1 LNAAIR
7 SSWRGNECANELE
20 RDQGEMWGNTR
31 QVWALLLGV
40 TILALGH
47 GLHGSLIGIRSAAEN
62 FDTTTTGFIMSGYS
76 LGLILSAYL
85 TPHLV
90 KYVGHIRVFAAF
102 ASIVST
108 AVLLIPLWIDPL
120 FWFAMRFVAGV
131 CTSGLYIVAES
142 WLNEAASN
150 KNRGKLLSIYM
161 TLTFGAMGCGQL
173 LLNITDESGFAR
185 FIAVSALVSL
195 ALVPISLMRSEPPNI
210 ESARGVSVR
219 DIYRASP
226 LATVAVFTNGLG
238 QSAFFSMGAVF
249 GITVGLSL
257 PYISLMMALPPLA
270 VILSQYPLGALSDRF
285 DRRAMLTGLS
295 LLAAGLCAM
304 AIPAAAVSPF
314 ALIGIITA
322 FGAIA
327 LPIYSLVLAYA
338 NDHLSKDQMLGASSK
353 LILVYGI
360 GAILGPLLAGG
371 FMRQFGSSG
380 FMIYMF
386 LVYGGT
392 GGFALFRTLRRP
404 AVPREAGP
412 VVQVSPVTTAVT
424 AKALADDMSKDDG
437 QVTSDAASV
446 RPAAAG

>member
-1 LNAAIR
+1 
-7 SSWRGNECANELE
+7 
-20 RDQGEMWGNTR
+20 MWGNTR
-31 QVWALLLGV
+31 PIWTLLLGV

-62 FDTTTTGFIMSGYS
+62 FDTATTGFIMSGYS

-85 TPHLV
+85 TPRIV
-90 KYVGHIRVFAAF
+90 TDVGHIRVFAAF

-142 WLNEAASN
+142 WLNDVSNN
-150 KNRGKLLSIYM
+150 KNRGKILSIYM

-173 LLNITDESGFAR
+173 LLNISDESGFAR

-210 ESARGVSVR
+210 ETTKGVSVI

-226 LATVAVFTNGLG
+226 LAAVAVFANGLG

-249 GITVGLSL
+249 GISAGLSL

-285 DRRAMLTGLS
+285 DRRAMLTALS
-295 LLAAGLCAM
+295 FVAAGLCLA
-304 AIPAAAVSPF
+304 AIPAAALTHL
-314 ALIGIITA
+314 ALIGMIAA

-338 NDHLSKDQMLGASSK
+338 NDHLSRDQMLGASSK
-353 LILVYGI
+353 LILLYGI
-360 GAILGPLLAGG
+360 GAILGPVLVGA
-371 FMRQFGSSG
+371 FMSQFGSIG
-380 FMIYMF
+380 FLIYLMA
-386 LVYGGT
+386 VYGAT
-392 GGFALFRTLRRP
+392 GVFALFRTLRRP
-404 AVPREAGP
+404 MVPKEAGP

-424 AKALADDMSKDDG
+424 AKALADDVSKSAAQPLDG
-437 QVTSDAASV
+437 SAA
-446 RPAAAG
+446 PAVAR

>member
-1 LNAAIR
+1 
-7 SSWRGNECANELE
+7 
-20 RDQGEMWGNTR
+20 MWGNTR
-31 QVWALLLGV
+31 PVWALLLGV
-40 TILALGH
+40 TILALGN
-47 GLHGSLIGIRSAAEN
+47 GLHGSLVGIRSAAEN

-85 TPHLV
+85 TPRIVAH
-90 KYVGHIRVFAAF
+90 VGHIRVFAAF

-108 AVLLIPLWIDPL
+108 AVLFIPLWVDPL

-185 FIAVSALVSL
+185 FIAVSALLSL
-195 ALVPISLMRSEPPNI
+195 ALVPISLMRSEPPEI
-210 ESARGVSVR
+210 ESVKGVSVV

-226 LATVAVFTNGLG
+226 LATVAIFANGLG
-238 QSAFFSMGAVF
+238 QTAFFSMGAVF
-249 GITVGLSL
+249 GITLGLSL
-257 PYISLMMALPPLA
+257 PYISLMMALPPIA
-270 VILSQYPLGALSDRF
+270 VIISQYPLGALSDRF
-285 DRRAMLTGLS
+285 DRRFMLTGLS
-295 LLAAGLCAM
+295 LLAAGLAAI
-304 AIPAAAVSPF
+304 AIPAAAISPF
-314 ALIGIITA
+314 ALIGVITV

-353 LILVYGI
+353 LILLYGV

-371 FMRQFGSSG
+371 FMRQFGSLG
-380 FMIYMF
+380 FMIYLI
-386 LVYGGT
+386 LVYGGI
-392 GGFALFRTLRRP
+392 GVFALFRTIRRP
-404 AVPREAGP
+404 SVPKEAGP
-412 VVQVSPVTTAVT
+412 IIQVSPVTTAVT
-424 AKALADDMSKDDG
+424 AKALADDAGKTDQQAIPSGSSAK
-437 QVTSDAASV
+437 
-446 RPAAAG
+446 PAIAG